1 MAKLTLAQMNEENAN
16 LAAQIEQLK
25 KQLAQSARVVIRPPK
40 DGKQFWHV
48 AMQGVSAKSA
58 NTGKFYNPCIQMP
71 LEAIEYLSQ
80 PDTHQHFIE
89 AIANYNKKAKA

>member
-1 MAKLTLAQMNEENAN
+1 MAKLTLAQAQEQNET

-71 LEAIEYLSQ
+71 LEAIEYLAQ

>member
-1 MAKLTLAQMNEENAN
+1 MAKVTLAQMTEQNET
-16 LAAQIEQLK
+16 LTAQIEQLK

>member
-1 MAKLTLAQMNEENAN
+1 MAKVTLAQMTEQNEN
-16 LAAQIEQLK
+16 LTAQIEQLK

>member
-1 MAKLTLAQMNEENAN
+1 MAKTTIAQLEQE
-16 LAAQIEQLK
+16 AAKRDALIEQLK

-80 PDTHQHFIE
+80 PDTHQHFVE
-89 AIANYNKKAKA
+89 AIANYNKKANA